1 MNDKTTSVETEEK
14 TDDKIDM
21 RLLWLRFLNAETEEE
36 LEEIK
41 NSGVPI
47 MQKAVQ
53 VVYDL
58 SEDPEIIAAVRQRE
72 RELQGDE

>member
-72 RELQGDE
+72 MELQGDE

>member
-1 MNDKTTSVETEEK
+1 
-14 TDDKIDM
+14 M

-36 LEEIK
+36 LENIK

-72 RELQGDE
+72 MELQGDE